1 MRRIDGYLQ
10 KCLPR
15 LPRLFGGVI
24 GAVVGVA
31 VAVSF
36 DVEAAPASLA
46 VVAVASMYVSCLEN
60 RIEYK
65 RQS

>member
-15 LPRLFGGVI
+15 LSRLFGSVI

-31 VAVSF
+31 VAVPL
-36 DVEAAPASLA
+36 DVGAAPALLA
-46 VVAVASMYVSCLEN
+46 VVAVASMYVSCLD
-60 RIEYK
+60 
-65 RQS
+65 SGWG